1 MQICVSATERRSDGF
16 KTNLR
21 NLRVPLVLRRRIC
34 RLCTKVHALL
44 VRKSPCRP
52 INWRMS
58 FPQKIMS
65 L

>member
-21 NLRVPLVLRRRIC
+21 NLRFPLVLRRRIC
-34 RLCTKVHALL
+34 RLCTKVHALM
-44 VRKSPCRP
+44 VRKTLCRP
-52 INWRMS
+52 IGWQLS